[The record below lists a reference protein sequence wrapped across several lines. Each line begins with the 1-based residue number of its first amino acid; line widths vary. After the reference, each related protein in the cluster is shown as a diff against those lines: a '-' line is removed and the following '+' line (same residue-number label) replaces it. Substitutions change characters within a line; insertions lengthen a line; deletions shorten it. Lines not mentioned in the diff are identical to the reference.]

1 MLENLIIK
9 NYRILNNL
17 TFDRLSHVNLLVG
30 QNSVGKTTVLEA
42 INLFSRLGSPL
53 FIEELLARRDD
64 MLNSEKSEG
73 SLRLPVEQLFNGR
86 QFSDLASDNEIYIGN
101 FSESES
107 LKIQRI
113 FYRKSEVSIND
124 ISLNEAPD
132 FRDFLSKLKEEEIG
146 LTLPDKITGNE
157 RQKLKIIS
165 NNSFLSQSSIAKR
178 FMPEATLIVNLYF
191 DNYKKDEYRIAEAK
205 MTQDINI
212 EYPVKYVPTGVISL
226 EDLAETWDKITLTSD
241 EQIVIDAINLIKNV
255 SIEKLNFRSNTYNN
269 KRIPIVKLANS
280 HTPIPLK
287 NLGEGIARILQ
298 LILSLL
304 QVKGGFLLID
314 EFENGLHYSI
324 QPKVWD
330 LLFKLSDELNIQI
343 FATSHSKD
351 TIESFS
357 KVWSDFE
364 KEGSF
369 YRLSLKEGVKAIS
382 YDCEEIREALDVDI
396 DVR

>member
-1 MLENLIIK
+1 MLENLRIK
-9 NYRILNNL
+9 NYRILKNL
-17 TFDRLSHVNLLVG
+17 TFDRFSHVNLLVG

-42 INLFSRLGSPL
+42 IHMFSRLGSPL
-53 FIEELLARRDD
+53 LIEELLGIRDD
-64 MLNSEKSEG
+64 MLNSHQSEE

-107 LKIQRI
+107 LKIQRM
-113 FYRKSEVSIND
+113 FYRKSEVSINE
-124 ISLNEAPD
+124 ISLDEESD
-132 FRDFLSKLKEEEIG
+132 FRQILSKLKGKEIG
-146 LTLPDKITGNE
+146 LTLPDKITGDE
-157 RQKLKIIS
+157 QQKLKMVS
-165 NNSFLSQSSIAKR
+165 KNFFLSKPSIAKR
-178 FMPEATLIVNLYF
+178 FTPEGTFIVNLYF
-191 DNYKKDEYRIAEAK
+191 DNYKKNEYARSEAK
-205 MTQDINI
+205 LTQEASI
-212 EYPVKYVPTGVISL
+212 EYPVKYVPTGVIPL
-226 EDLAETWDKITLTSD
+226 EDLAETWDKLTLTSD
-241 EQIVIDAINLIKNV
+241 EQIVIDALNLIKNV

-269 KRIPIVKLANS
+269 KRIPIVKLANTE
-280 HTPIPLK
+280 TPIPLK

-330 LLFKLSDELNIQI
+330 LLFRLSDELNIQV

-357 KVWSDFE
+357 QVWSDFE
-364 KEGSF
+364 TQGSF
-369 YRLSLKEGVKAIS
+369 YRLSLRETVKAIS
-382 YDCEEIREALDVDI
+382 YSCEDMRDALDVDI